1 MGATCIALSLRYRV
15 PVGDGLVYA
24 RCSDASSPRRRAFRM
39 HEAIGAFLVCALLI
53 TIAGYSGLF
62 ERLLAR
68 IPLSIAA
75 PMLAGVLLRFG
86 IDVFTALE

>member
-1 MGATCIALSLRYRV
+1 V
-15 PVGDGLVYA
+15 Q
-24 RCSDASSPRRRAFRM
+24 RCFITAAAGVSM

-62 ERLLAR
+62 ERPLAR